1 MLYINDD
8 HNWTDIAEAMRFE
21 LDHNAHTACYR
32 NAYENKDALDAVHI
46 VDPRLRAVYKEF
58 HHTARTIL
66 REITFGLDVMPDP
79 ACRGCGLHRL
89 PPGGFLGL
97 HYDGN
102 WHPDMRMRRY
112 ANAVYYVTGD
122 PNDYFHHGNDQISL
136 RPGRLVIFKSA
147 TNVIHGVPKP
157 VNSTRLTLSTFFY
170 IAGPEPQ
177 NKHRAVFVGAD
188 PAFIAQRST
197 LP

>member
-1 MLYINDD
+1 MLYLNDD
-8 HNWTDIAEAMRFE
+8 HNWTHIAGSMSDEIR
-21 LDHNAHTACYR
+21 DNVRTVQYR
-32 NAYENKDALDAVHI
+32 NEHENKDALDAIHI
-46 VDPRLRAVYKEF
+46 VNPDLRAVYKAF
-58 HHTARTIL
+58 VDTTRTIL
-66 REITFGLDVMPDP
+66 REITFGLDIVADP

-102 WHPDMRMRRY
+102 WHPDMKMRRY
-112 ANAVYYVTGD
+112 ANAVYYVTGN
-122 PNDYFHHGNDQISL
+122 PNDYFHHGNDLISL

-157 VNSTRLTLSTFFY
+157 VNSERLTLSTFFY
-170 IAGPEPQ
+170 INGPEPK

-188 PAFIAQRST
+188 PAFTAQRSA